1 MKELSLNI
9 LDIAENSVKAGA
21 ANVSLT
27 IRESDTRLT
36 FTVTDDGCGMTA
48 DFLARVTDPF
58 CTTRKTRRVGLGL
71 PFLKLMAEQTG
82 GSMAITSRAQTEHP
96 DDHGTTTTAIFCKD
110 HIDCLP
116 LGDIVSTVLTLIQG
130 NPQMNFTFRHELP
143 GGGVVEL
150 STAELRGVLGDGVSL
165 AAPEI
170 ILWMR
175 EYLTGAYHENQ

>member
-9 LDIAENSVKAGA
+9 LDIAQNSVKAGA
-21 ANVSLT
+21 KNVSLT
-27 IRESDTRLT
+27 IEESDTRLT

-82 GSMAITSRAQTEHP
+82 GSMAISSRAEAEYP
-96 DDHGTTTTAIFCKD
+96 DDHGTTTTATFCKD

-116 LGDIVSTVLTLIQG
+116 LGDIISTVVALIQG
-130 NPQMNFTFRHELP
+130 NPDMDLTFRHTLP
-143 GGGVVEL
+143 SGGAVEL
-150 STAELRGVLGDGVSL
+150 STAQLKQVLGEGVSL

-170 ILWMR
+170 ILWIR
-175 EYLTGAYHENQ
+175 EYLTDAYQEYQ